1 MLDYFFV
8 GLIGGVVGTAEL
20 TSRYGNV
27 GQIFSIAPS
36 YYYIALN
43 VGASCL
49 MYALM
54 GSTELPITNE
64 YMNDEIARILLSGT
78 SAMFLLRSS
87 FGSFKIS
94 GNAVDIGPVA
104 FLQVFLNEADRAYDR
119 RRSEQDLIEIADIM
133 HDVNFNKVELDL
145 PQACL
150 AMMKNISPDEQQQ
163 LGNDVSNIKKT
174 MNGRTKSLVLGLI
187 LSDLT
192 GTDLLREAVLS
203 MGDRIKIPEEEQ
215 EMEEESQE
223 DKAKKMAGLA
233 EKYKKKKS

>member
-49 MYALM
+49 MFALM
-54 GSTELPITNE
+54 GSSEIPITNE
-64 YMNDEIARILLSGT
+64 YMDDELARILLSGT

-87 FGSFKIS
+87 FGSFKIG

-119 RRSEQDLIEIADIM
+119 RRSEQDLLEITEVMDG
-133 HDVNFNKVELDL
+133 VNFELVKLDL

-150 AMMKNISPDEQQQ
+150 AMMKNISPDEQKQ
-163 LGNDVSNIKKT
+163 LGNDVNNIDKT
-174 MNGRTKSLVLGLI
+174 MHGNTKSLILGLI
-187 LSDLT
+187 LADLT
-192 GTDLLREAVLS
+192 GTELLREAVNSL
-203 MGDRIKIPEEEQ
+203 GDRVKQAEIDPTTEAPVQ
-215 EMEEESQE
+215 EKTKQV
-223 DKAKKMAGLA
+223 DDILAKMKSR
-233 EKYKKKKS
+233 KK